1 MHYVDP
7 DASPRGLVALF
18 GDAVILKA
26 VHLLLRAYRLA
37 AHARADAWDFAVE
50 IGEFHRSGV
59 TASELRWLVTQG
71 FARHGEELAPGDAC
85 RRFRLGS
92 SLGLSARSCFVL
104 TDAGLSLVQS
114 TIPVPRPAS
123 GGLVRSTSSS
133 RARLD
138 QPHPSAPAPAKTSPV
153 WEPCRS
159 ELSVGSYVVK
169 RFRCPAPNQQA
180 ILEAFER
187 AGWPSRVDD
196 PLPPSAEQCPKR
208 RLHDAIKCLNRRQVH
223 AVLRFF
229 GDGSGRGVLWELV
242 G

>member
-1 MHYVDP
+1 MHLVEH
-7 DASPRGLVALF
+7 ASPRGNVALV
-18 GDAVILKA
+18 GDAIILRA
-26 VHLLLRAYRLA
+26 VHLLVRAHRLA
-37 AHARADAWDFAVE
+37 AHAHADAWDFAVE

-59 TASELRWLVTQG
+59 TASELRWLVTRG
-71 FARHGEELAPGDAC
+71 YARHGEELAPGAAG

-92 SLGLSARSCFVL
+92 TLGLTSRSCFVL
-104 TDAGLSLVQS
+104 TEAGLSIVQS
-114 TIPVPRPAS
+114 AVSISLPAANGPVAPVSMAGPRAEQLP
-123 GGLVRSTSSS
+123 
-133 RARLD
+133 
-138 QPHPSAPAPAKTSPV
+138 PAPSPTKASPV

-159 ELSVGSYVVK
+159 ELRVGSYLVK

-196 PLPPSAEQCPKR
+196 PLPPAAEQCPKR

-229 GDGSGRGVLWELV
+229 GDGSGKGVLWELV
-242 G
+242 A